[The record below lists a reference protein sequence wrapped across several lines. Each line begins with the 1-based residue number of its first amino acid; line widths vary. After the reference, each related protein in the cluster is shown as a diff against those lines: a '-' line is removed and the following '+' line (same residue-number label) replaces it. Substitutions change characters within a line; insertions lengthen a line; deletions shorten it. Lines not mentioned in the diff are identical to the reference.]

1 MKKTKGK
8 LFGIAGI
15 LLAAFAL
22 WTLAVQHIDVQ
33 AIGPNG
39 SSVGFAGLNGWVH
52 DLTGVHMGLYVLTD
66 WLGLV
71 PIGFV
76 LGFAVLGLVQWMRR
90 RKLFRVDHDILLL
103 GGFYLLVLML
113 YLVFET
119 VAVNARPRAFGS
131 VLSVIDHHAGV
142 VRHADGDDAAAC
154 AHSEYKGENN
164 CPHDSRCVYRVYGG
178 WTIDCRCAL
187 VYGYYRRR
195 SAQCGTSCV
204 IRCDRK
210 EDEVKEWYQ
219 AENIYCFVPCYDD
232 LPTPKTKTRFL

>member
-22 WTLAVQHIDVQ
+22 WTLAVQHIDVK

-71 PIGFV
+71 PMGFV

-103 GGFYLLVLML
+103 GGFYLLVLIL

-119 VAVNARPRAFGS
+119 VAVNARPVLIDGRLEASYPSSTTMLVLCVMPTAMMQLRARIRNTKVRTI
-131 VLSVIDHHAGV
+131 VLTILAVFTACMVVGRLIAGV
-142 VRHADGDDAAAC
+142 HWFTDIIGGVLLSAGLVALYDAT
-154 AHSEYKGENN
+154 EKMME
-164 CPHDSRCVYRVYGG
+164 
-178 WTIDCRCAL
+178 
-187 VYGYYRRR
+187 
-195 SAQCGTSCV
+195 
-204 IRCDRK
+204 
-210 EDEVKEWYQ
+210 
-219 AENIYCFVPCYDD
+219 
-232 LPTPKTKTRFL
+232 

>member
-8 LFGIAGI
+8 LFGIGGI

-22 WTLAVQHIDVQ
+22 WTLAIQHIDVQ

-71 PIGFV
+71 PMGFV

-103 GGFYLLVLML
+103 GGFYLLVLIL

-119 VAVNARPRAFGS
+119 VAVNARPVLIDGRLEASYPSSTTMLVLCVMPTAMMQLRARIRNTKVRTI
-131 VLSVIDHHAGV
+131 VLTILAVFTACMVVGRLIAGV
-142 VRHADGDDAAAC
+142 HWFTDIIGGVLLSAGLVALYDAT
-154 AHSEYKGENN
+154 EKMME
-164 CPHDSRCVYRVYGG
+164 
-178 WTIDCRCAL
+178 
-187 VYGYYRRR
+187 
-195 SAQCGTSCV
+195 
-204 IRCDRK
+204 
-210 EDEVKEWYQ
+210 
-219 AENIYCFVPCYDD
+219 
-232 LPTPKTKTRFL
+232 

>member
-39 SSVGFAGLNGWVH
+39 SSVGFAGLNSWVH

-71 PIGFV
+71 PMGFV

-103 GGFYLLVLML
+103 GGFYLLVLIL

-119 VAVNARPRAFGS
+119 VAVNARPVLIDGRLEASYPSSTTMLVLCVIPTAMMQLRARIRNTKVRTI
-131 VLSVIDHHAGV
+131 VLTILAVFTACMVVGRLIAGV
-142 VRHADGDDAAAC
+142 HWFTDIIGGVLLSAGLVALYDAI
-154 AHSEYKGENN
+154 EK
-164 CPHDSRCVYRVYGG
+164 
-178 WTIDCRCAL
+178 
-187 VYGYYRRR
+187 
-195 SAQCGTSCV
+195 
-204 IRCDRK
+204 K
-210 EDEVKEWYQ
+210 MK
-219 AENIYCFVPCYDD
+219 
-232 LPTPKTKTRFL
+232 

>member
-8 LFGIAGI
+8 LFGIAGV
-15 LLAAFAL
+15 LLAAFVL
-22 WTLAVQHIDVQ
+22 WTVAVCRIDVQ
-33 AIGPNG
+33 PIGPNG

-119 VAVNARPRAFGS
+119 VAVNARPVLIDGRLEASYPSSTTMLVLCVMPTAMMQLRARIRNTKVRTI
-131 VLSVIDHHAGV
+131 VLTILAVFTACMVVGRLIAGV
-142 VRHADGDDAAAC
+142 HWFTDIIGGVLLSAGLVALYDAT
-154 AHSEYKGENN
+154 EKMME
-164 CPHDSRCVYRVYGG
+164 
-178 WTIDCRCAL
+178 
-187 VYGYYRRR
+187 
-195 SAQCGTSCV
+195 
-204 IRCDRK
+204 
-210 EDEVKEWYQ
+210 
-219 AENIYCFVPCYDD
+219 
-232 LPTPKTKTRFL
+232 

>member
-71 PIGFV
+71 PMGFV

-103 GGFYLLVLML
+103 GGFYLLVLIL

-119 VAVNARPRAFGS
+119 VAVNARPVLIDGRLEASYPSSTTMLVLCVMPTAMMQLRARIRNTKVRTI
-131 VLSVIDHHAGV
+131 VLTILAVFTACMVVGRLIAGV
-142 VRHADGDDAAAC
+142 HWFTDIIGGVLLSAGLVALYDAI
-154 AHSEYKGENN
+154 EK
-164 CPHDSRCVYRVYGG
+164 
-178 WTIDCRCAL
+178 
-187 VYGYYRRR
+187 
-195 SAQCGTSCV
+195 
-204 IRCDRK
+204 K
-210 EDEVKEWYQ
+210 MK
-219 AENIYCFVPCYDD
+219 
-232 LPTPKTKTRFL
+232 

>member
-8 LFGIAGI
+8 LFGIVGI

-71 PIGFV
+71 PMGFV

-103 GGFYLLVLML
+103 GGFYLLVLIL

-119 VAVNARPRAFGS
+119 VAVNARP
-131 VLSVIDHHAGV
+131 VVIDGRLEASYPSSTTMLVLCVMPTAMMQLRARIRNTKVRTIVLTILAVFTACMVVGRLIAGV
-142 VRHADGDDAAAC
+142 HWFTDIIGGVLLSAGLVALYDAT
-154 AHSEYKGENN
+154 EKMME
-164 CPHDSRCVYRVYGG
+164 
-178 WTIDCRCAL
+178 
-187 VYGYYRRR
+187 
-195 SAQCGTSCV
+195 
-204 IRCDRK
+204 
-210 EDEVKEWYQ
+210 
-219 AENIYCFVPCYDD
+219 
-232 LPTPKTKTRFL
+232 

>member
-71 PIGFV
+71 PMGFV

-90 RKLFRVDHDILLL
+90 KKLFRVDHDILLL
-103 GGFYLLVLML
+103 GGFYLLVLIL

-119 VAVNARPRAFGS
+119 VAVNARPVLIDGRLEASYPSSTTMLVLCVMPTAMMQLRARIRNTKVRTI
-131 VLSVIDHHAGV
+131 VLTILAVFTVCMVVGRLIAGV
-142 VRHADGDDAAAC
+142 HWFTDIIGGVLLSAGLVALYDAI
-154 AHSEYKGENN
+154 EK
-164 CPHDSRCVYRVYGG
+164 
-178 WTIDCRCAL
+178 
-187 VYGYYRRR
+187 
-195 SAQCGTSCV
+195 
-204 IRCDRK
+204 K
-210 EDEVKEWYQ
+210 MK
-219 AENIYCFVPCYDD
+219 
-232 LPTPKTKTRFL
+232 

>member
-71 PIGFV
+71 PMGFV

-103 GGFYLLVLML
+103 GGFYLLVLIL

-119 VAVNARPRAFGS
+119 VAVNARPVLIDGRLEASYPSSTTMLVLCVMPTAMMQLRARIRNTKVRTI
-131 VLSVIDHHAGV
+131 VLAILAVFTACMVVGRLIAGV
-142 VRHADGDDAAAC
+142 HWFTDIIGGVLLSAGLVALYDAI
-154 AHSEYKGENN
+154 EK
-164 CPHDSRCVYRVYGG
+164 
-178 WTIDCRCAL
+178 
-187 VYGYYRRR
+187 
-195 SAQCGTSCV
+195 
-204 IRCDRK
+204 K
-210 EDEVKEWYQ
+210 MK
-219 AENIYCFVPCYDD
+219 
-232 LPTPKTKTRFL
+232 

>member
-71 PIGFV
+71 PMGFV

-103 GGFYLLVLML
+103 GGFYLLVLIL

-119 VAVNARPRAFGS
+119 VAVNARPVLIDGRLEASYPSSTTMLVLCVMPTAMMQLRARIRNTKVRTI
-131 VLSVIDHHAGV
+131 VLTILAVFTVCMVVGRLIAGV
-142 VRHADGDDAAAC
+142 HWFTDIIGGVLLSAGLVALYDAT
-154 AHSEYKGENN
+154 EKMME
-164 CPHDSRCVYRVYGG
+164 
-178 WTIDCRCAL
+178 
-187 VYGYYRRR
+187 
-195 SAQCGTSCV
+195 
-204 IRCDRK
+204 
-210 EDEVKEWYQ
+210 
-219 AENIYCFVPCYDD
+219 
-232 LPTPKTKTRFL
+232 

>member
-71 PIGFV
+71 PMGFV

-119 VAVNARPRAFGS
+119 VAVNARPVLIDGRLEASYPSSTTMLVLCVIPTAMMQLRARIRNTKVRTI
-131 VLSVIDHHAGV
+131 VLTILAVFTACMVVGRLIAGV
-142 VRHADGDDAAAC
+142 HWFTDIIGGVLLSAGLVALYDAI
-154 AHSEYKGENN
+154 EK
-164 CPHDSRCVYRVYGG
+164 
-178 WTIDCRCAL
+178 
-187 VYGYYRRR
+187 
-195 SAQCGTSCV
+195 
-204 IRCDRK
+204 K
-210 EDEVKEWYQ
+210 MK
-219 AENIYCFVPCYDD
+219 
-232 LPTPKTKTRFL
+232 

>member
-22 WTLAVQHIDVQ
+22 WTLAVQHIDVK

-66 WLGLV
+66 WLGLL
-71 PIGFV
+71 PMGFV

-103 GGFYLLVLML
+103 GGFYLLVLIL

-119 VAVNARPRAFGS
+119 VAVNARPVLIDGRLEASYPSSTTMLVLCVMPTAMMQLRARIRNTKVRTI
-131 VLSVIDHHAGV
+131 VLTILAVFTACMVVGRLIAGV
-142 VRHADGDDAAAC
+142 HWFTDIIGGVLLSAGLVALYDAI
-154 AHSEYKGENN
+154 EK
-164 CPHDSRCVYRVYGG
+164 
-178 WTIDCRCAL
+178 
-187 VYGYYRRR
+187 
-195 SAQCGTSCV
+195 
-204 IRCDRK
+204 K
-210 EDEVKEWYQ
+210 MK
-219 AENIYCFVPCYDD
+219 
-232 LPTPKTKTRFL
+232 

>member
-8 LFGIAGI
+8 LLGIAGI

-66 WLGLV
+66 WLGLI
-71 PIGFV
+71 PMGFV

-90 RKLFRVDHDILLL
+90 RKLFRVDRDILLL
-103 GGFYLLVLML
+103 GGFYLLVLIL

-119 VAVNARPRAFGS
+119 VAVNARPVLIDGRLEASYPSSTTMLVLCVMPTAMMQLRARIRNTKVRTI
-131 VLSVIDHHAGV
+131 VLTILAVFTACMVVGRLIAGV
-142 VRHADGDDAAAC
+142 HWFTDIIGGVLLSAGLVALYDAI
-154 AHSEYKGENN
+154 EK
-164 CPHDSRCVYRVYGG
+164 
-178 WTIDCRCAL
+178 
-187 VYGYYRRR
+187 
-195 SAQCGTSCV
+195 
-204 IRCDRK
+204 K
-210 EDEVKEWYQ
+210 MK
-219 AENIYCFVPCYDD
+219 
-232 LPTPKTKTRFL
+232 

>member
-1 MKKTKGK
+1 MKKTSGK

-71 PIGFV
+71 PMGFV

-103 GGFYLLVLML
+103 GGFYLLVLIL

-119 VAVNARPRAFGS
+119 VAVNARPVLIDGRLEASYPSSTTMLVLCVMPTAMMQLRARIRNTKVRTI
-131 VLSVIDHHAGV
+131 VLTILAVFTVCMVVGRLIAGV
-142 VRHADGDDAAAC
+142 HWFTDIIGGVLLSAGLVALYDAT
-154 AHSEYKGENN
+154 EKMME
-164 CPHDSRCVYRVYGG
+164 
-178 WTIDCRCAL
+178 
-187 VYGYYRRR
+187 
-195 SAQCGTSCV
+195 
-204 IRCDRK
+204 
-210 EDEVKEWYQ
+210 
-219 AENIYCFVPCYDD
+219 
-232 LPTPKTKTRFL
+232 

>member
-22 WTLAVQHIDVQ
+22 WTLAVQHIDVK

-39 SSVGFAGLNGWVH
+39 SSVGFAALNGWVH

-71 PIGFV
+71 PMGFV

-103 GGFYLLVLML
+103 GGFYLLVLIL

-119 VAVNARPRAFGS
+119 VAVNARPVLIDGRLEASYPSSTTMLVLCVMPTAMMQLRARIRNTKVRTI
-131 VLSVIDHHAGV
+131 VLTILAVFTACMVVGRLIAGV
-142 VRHADGDDAAAC
+142 HWFTDIIGGVLLSAGLVALYDAI
-154 AHSEYKGENN
+154 EKMME
-164 CPHDSRCVYRVYGG
+164 
-178 WTIDCRCAL
+178 
-187 VYGYYRRR
+187 
-195 SAQCGTSCV
+195 
-204 IRCDRK
+204 
-210 EDEVKEWYQ
+210 
-219 AENIYCFVPCYDD
+219 
-232 LPTPKTKTRFL
+232 